1 MSRRSVLVLKGGPD
15 AEREVSLRSGARV
28 AQALRDDG
36 TFEVHELTIDAPTAD
51 ELAAMPGDAVFPVLH
66 GPWGEG
72 GPLQELLEASGRP
85 FVGCGS
91 AAARIAMDKAATKT
105 VAARAG
111 VPTPRARVL
120 RPGDE
125 LDLEPPV
132 VIKPSNDGSSVDL
145 FVCRDRESVGRA
157 LATAFTRRDLM
168 LAEEFITGREI
179 TVGWIDG
186 RALPIV
192 EIVPAEGLYDY
203 DAKYVRKDTRY
214 VLAPELPPGVAE
226 RVQSATE
233 SVCRALGCRHLAR
246 VDFMIDARGPWMLE
260 VNTMPGMTDTSLV
273 PKAAAHAGLPFPAL
287 CRSLVELALRDG
299 SRRRT

>member
-1 MSRRSVLVLKGGPD
+1 MSRTSVLVLKGGPD
-15 AEREVSLRSGARV
+15 AEREVSLRSGGRV

-36 TFEVHELTIDAPTAD
+36 TFDVIELAIDAPGAD
-51 ELAAMPGDAVFPVLH
+51 ALAQLQGDVVFPVLH

-72 GPLQELLEASGRP
+72 GPLQELLEAAGRP

-105 VAARAG
+105 IAARAG

-120 RPGDE
+120 RRGDE

-145 FVCRDRESVGRA
+145 FVCKDRAEVDRA
-157 LATAFTRRDLM
+157 LATAFSRRELM

-179 TVGWIDG
+179 TVGWLNG

-192 EIVPAEGLYDY
+192 EIVPADGLYDY
-203 DAKYVRKDTRY
+203 EAKYVRKDTRY
-214 VLAPELPPGVAE
+214 VLDPELPAGVAE
-226 RVQSATE
+226 RAQAAT
-233 SVCRALGCRHLAR
+233 VGICRALGCRHISR
-246 VDFMIDARGPWMLE
+246 VDFMVDDRGPWMLE

-287 CRSLVELALRDG
+287 CRTLVECALG
-299 SRRRT
+299 APSTKP

>member
-1 MSRRSVLVLKGGPD
+1 MSRPVVLVLKGGPD
-15 AEREVSLRSGARV
+15 AEREVSLRSGSRV

-36 TFEVHELTIDAPTAD
+36 TFDVAEVAIDALTAS
-51 ELAAMPGDAVFPVLH
+51 ELAGMPGDVVFPVLH

-72 GPLQELLEASGRP
+72 GPLQELLEAGGRP
-85 FVGCGS
+85 FVGCGPG
-91 AAARIAMDKAATKT
+91 AARIAMDKAATKT
-105 VAARAG
+105 IAARAG

-120 RPGDE
+120 RRGDD

-145 FVCRDRESVGRA
+145 FVCRDRASVERA
-157 LATAFTRRDLM
+157 LATAFTRRELM
-168 LAEEFITGREI
+168 LAEDFITGREI
-179 TVGWIDG
+179 TVGWLNG

-203 DAKYVRKDTRY
+203 EAKYVRKDTRY
-214 VLAPELPPGVAE
+214 VLQPDLPPGVAE
-226 RVQSATE
+226 RAQAATE
-233 SVCRALGCRHLAR
+233 QVCSALGCRHISR
-246 VDFMIDARGPWMLE
+246 VDFMVDERGPWMLE

-287 CRSLVELALRDG
+287 CRSLVEFAMADRP
-299 SRRRT
+299 RRS